1 MVKKTESELTAAE
14 REFLETKTFK
24 KNIEIE
30 KNQVQ
35 EIFDTAVKEDKL
47 KKFKGKIPDNS
58 SYDYGNMWKR
68 LNILAEDTIK
78 LKAEK
83 EFEINEHRKT
93 RAIAKAELGELDF
106 DTLHKKITPLSANLE
121 VNLKKIIEEE
131 NNIYQSKLQKLDNI
145 KPNTRMHL
153 GWEYST
159 GKKGN
164 QAVARVLGIIAA
176 NSSDIVD
183 EDIVNNLIGSKKG
196 KVDVSELLIKKFVK
210 NPEVLKKLHK
220 VHFSSQIAT
229 QYVSQILEEVNKYN
243 TDPNTIVTDIKSA
256 IGKNIDSLQAALDIS
271 DEAKDYLTFTL
282 LEAQE
287 IVTGLGK
294 EGLNQKNLFAYQ
306 QEILSLRKQGILG
319 DAYGLIHNISDPSN
333 KNIAYAILSD
343 HYGYPSEEPILTAD
357 NQINKKYYG
366 EPINRV
372 IDKQVTRI
380 DVLEAQLNYLDET
393 ILNVKNSN
401 AAINVD
407 SLEINLTRLAAN
419 KPLPLTKAQIEK
431 AISAIDTRVATALTD
446 AKKTTALKHALTFKI
461 GVASGLRSAEL
472 VDLRFEDIDLE
483 KNTIYVRD
491 GKGGKSR
498 QAYITDKNEY
508 GLVDTYN
515 EYKKKLKNT
524 GNKDFLFPGSGG
536 KAKQS
541 TGAFRTFIASIA
553 EELNI
558 SKKNLAPHRLRHYV
572 GTKVAVEGNIATAQ
586 EVLGHASPNTTE
598 IYVHEVDTD
607 LINTKNPEKFLIDQD
622 GLFVDPKK
630 LTGNAEEQLKII
642 RQNIQKELLEI
653 QETATDFVVQE
664 AQVVKQRKTTNSFKF
679 KVWSNLNID
688 VKNVDLKDKVI
699 NTRTTL
705 GTKEFVNTPGAINRQ
720 TVGIERSPFFQA
732 VVNGVDNSERLG
744 NINFKLFGPQA
755 DNIDVFADPDNYT
768 SSVGLDKEIADI
780 NLSKPFPKP
789 YNFVEDLPIDI
800 NIKYIPSNVKTGMP
814 IINRINKI
822 KRKKRTFKR
831 LTKEQRRLLIENI
844 KKGTKYSAFAAV
856 VSSLFS
862 KVAQALPAGKQ
873 IKGAVTSTKLLAKKL
888 ADPTID
894 IGIEYLMYDPAQG
907 EKLLLDYKRDEE
919 GKIKGGRSI
928 AFLDNIQFEGF
939 ELEQTTDPE
948 QAKVNLDKLSGEEF
962 VEFAGTDINKKLG
975 VEETSFDPNKPLDK
989 TIYGAAGKQTLL
1001 NPDQEE
1007 FRGQIEKS
1015 TAPLVAQAYSDAQS
1029 NYERDLLKQISNVDP
1044 NFDPNNVKPIA
1055 DEDVLNPN
1063 MTIEQMMM
1071 DKKLRENNQQENIKG
1086 VLAEDRLSEIQE
1098 ARFNTID
1105 KSVDAIENTEIDIDK
1120 ELGPEVRTN
1129 NQMAGLGLTSQPQ
1142 GEENATNR

>member
-145 KPNTRMHL
+145 KPDTRMHL

-294 EGLNQKNLFAYQ
+294 EGLNQKNLLAYQ

-431 AISAIDTRVATALTD
+431 AISAIDTRVATSLTD

-508 GLVDTYN
+508 GLIDTYN

-558 SKKNLAPHRLRHYV
+558 SKKDLAPHRLRHYV

-768 SSVGLDKEIADI
+768 SSVGLDNEIADI

-800 NIKYIPSNVKTGMP
+800 NIKYIPSNVKTGVP
-814 IINRINKI
+814 IINR
-822 KRKKRTFKR
+822 KKKKFKR

-844 KKGTKYSAFAAV
+844 KKGTKYSAFGAV

-894 IGIEYLMYDPAQG
+894 IGIEYLMYDPAQS
-907 EKLLLDYKRDEE
+907 EILLLDYIRNEE
-919 GKIKGGRSI
+919 GQIKGGRSI

-939 ELEQTTDPE
+939 DLEQTVDPNK
-948 QAKVNLDKLSGEEF
+948 ARANLDDLTGEQF
-962 VEFAGTDINKKLG
+962 VEFAGTDMYKKL
-975 VEETSFDPNKPLDK
+975 ETEKPPFDINKPLANTPYDVSK
-989 TIYGAAGKQTLL
+989 RQGIL
-1001 NPDQEE
+1001 NPDEKE
-1007 FRGQIEKS
+1007 FKGIIKE
-1015 TAPLVAQAYSDAQS
+1015 TVAPGVAKTYSDAQG
-1029 NYERDLLKQISNVDP
+1029 NYEKDLLKQINKIDP
-1044 NFDPNNVKPIA
+1044 NFDPNNVQPIA

-1063 MTIEQMMM
+1063 MTIDQMML
-1071 DKKLRENNQQENIKG
+1071 DKKLREDNQQENIKG
-1086 VLAEDRLSEIQE
+1086 VLAKDRRNEINE
-1098 ARFNTID
+1098 ARFNEID
-1105 KSVDAIENTEIDIDK
+1105 KSINTIENTEIDIDK

-1129 NQMAGLGLTSQPQ
+1129 NQMSGLGLASQPQ
-1142 GEENATNR
+1142 GEENATIR

>member
-1 MVKKTESELTAAE
+1 MVKKESELTAAE

-24 KNIEIE
+24 NKLQTE
-30 KNQVQ
+30 KKQIQ
-35 EIFDTAVKEDKL
+35 ETFDTAVKEDKL

-83 EFEINEHRKT
+83 EFEINEHKKT

-131 NNIYQSKLQKLDNI
+131 NNIYQSKLQNLDNI
-145 KPNTRMHL
+145 KPNTRMHQ

-164 QAVARVLGIIAA
+164 QAVARVLGIIAT

-183 EDIVNNLIGSKKG
+183 EDIVNNLMGSKKG

-229 QYVSQILEEVNKYN
+229 EYVSQILEEVNKYN
-243 TDPNTIVTDIKSA
+243 TNPKTIVADIKSA
-256 IGKNIDSLQAALDIS
+256 IGKNIDSLQAAIDIT

-294 EGLNQKNLFAYQ
+294 KGLNQKNLFAYQ

-357 NQINKKYYG
+357 NQVNKKYYG

-380 DVLEAQLNYLDET
+380 DVLKAQLSYVDET
-393 ILNVKNSN
+393 LLNVKNSN
-401 AAINVD
+401 VAINVD

-419 KPLPLTKAQIEK
+419 KPLPLTKLQIQK
-431 AISAIDTRVATALTD
+431 AISAIDTRVSTALTE

-461 GVASGLRSAEL
+461 GIASGLRSAEL

-483 KNTIYVRD
+483 KNTIYVRQ
-491 GKGGKSR
+491 GKGGRSR

-508 GLVDTYN
+508 GLTDTYN

-524 GNKDFLFPGSGG
+524 GNRDFLFPGSGG

-553 EELNI
+553 EELDI
-558 SKKNLAPHRLRHYV
+558 PKKDLAPHRLRHYV
-572 GTKVAVEGNIATAQ
+572 GTKIAVEGNINTAQ

-607 LINTKNPEKFLIDQD
+607 LISTKNPEKFVIDQD
-622 GLFVDPKK
+622 GLFVDPEK

-642 RQNIQKELLEI
+642 KQNIQKEILEI

-664 AQVVKQRKTTNSFKF
+664 KQVVKQRKTTGSFKF

-699 NTRTTL
+699 NTRTL
-705 GTKEFVNTPGAINRQ
+705 SGTKKFVDTPGAVNRQ
-720 TVGIERSPFFQA
+720 TVGIERNPFFQA

-744 NINFKLFGPQA
+744 NINFKLFGPQT
-755 DNIDVFADPDNYT
+755 DNIDIFADPDNYT

-780 NLSKPFPKP
+780 NLSKPLPKP
-789 YNFVEDLPIDI
+789 YNSVEDLPINI
-800 NIKYIPSNVKTGMP
+800 NIKYIPSNVKTGVP
-814 IINRINKI
+814 IINRK
-822 KRKKRTFKR
+822 KKRFKR

-844 KKGTKYSAFAAV
+844 KKGTKYSAFGAV

-873 IKGAVTSTKLLAKKL
+873 VKGAVTSTKLLAKKL

-894 IGIEYLMYDPAQG
+894 VGIEYLMYDPAQG

-962 VEFAGTDINKKLG
+962 VKFAGTDINKKLG

-1015 TAPLVAQAYSDAQS
+1015 TTPLVAQAYSDAQS
-1029 NYERDLLKQISNVDP
+1029 NYERELLNKINKIDP
-1044 NFDPNNVKPIA
+1044 NFNSNNVKPIE
-1055 DEDVLNPN
+1055 DKDVLNPD
-1063 MTIEQMMM
+1063 MTIEQMMI
-1071 DKKLRENNQQENIKG
+1071 DKKLREKNQQENIEG

-1098 ARFNTID
+1098 ARFNKID
-1105 KSVDAIENTEIDIDK
+1105 ESINTIENTEIDIDK

-1142 GEENATNR
+1142 GEEDATIR